1 MARTSSA
8 DPRRALT
15 AQVKRAAR
23 DTGFDFVGVAA
34 PDDFSDAEHATLDRI
49 RSGLM
54 DGLPWFHEARVKRGA
69 SPAKLLPGVR
79 SILALGLS
87 YHTPD
92 PTPPPGDGALRGRV
106 SRYAWGRDYHR
117 VMERRAKAL
126 VASLEALGGG
136 AARFYVDYGPMP
148 DRAAAQ
154 RAGLGWF
161 GKNTNILTSDAGSWV
176 FLAEILTDLDLE
188 PDEPLKKNCGSCV
201 ACIPACPTDAIPA
214 PYVIDN
220 TRCISYHTI
229 ENRGSIPQELRPHFG
244 DWVFG
249 CDICQDV
256 CPVNDRNADT
266 PGDEEFAASDV
277 DRAYPDLIETAR
289 TVEGRIHPPLP
300 RHAADARQVRGDAA
314 QRLRRL
320 GQRRRRP
327 RRPRAQECAS
337 RGRAPSS
344 AGHAAWALG
353 RIGGSDAE
361 AALRAALPTETDPAT
376 REEIEAALAE
386 TS

>member
-8 DPRRALT
+8 DARRALT

-23 DTGFDFVGVAA
+23 DAGFDFVGVAA
-34 PDDFSDAEHATLDRI
+34 PDDFADAERATIDRI

-69 SPAKLLPGVR
+69 RPAKLLPGVR

-126 VASLEALGGG
+126 VTSLEALGGG
-136 AARFYVDYGPMP
+136 KARFYVDYGPMP

-188 PDEPLKKNCGSCV
+188 PDEPLKKNCGSCI

-229 ENRGSIPQELRPHFG
+229 ENRGTIPPDLRPHFS

-256 CPVNDRNADT
+256 CPVNDRNAET
-266 PGDEEFAASDV
+266 PGDEEFAAADV
-277 DRAYPDLIETAR
+277 DRAYPDLIELLALSKDDFTRRFRGTPLMRAKY
-289 TVEGRIHPPLP
+289 EGMRRNVCVALGNVG
-300 RHAADARQVRGDAA
+300 DARAVPALRSALAGPSALVR
-314 QRLRRL
+314 
-320 GQRRRRP
+320 
-327 RRPRAQECAS
+327 S
-337 RGRAPSS
+337 
-344 AGHAAWALG
+344 HAAWALG
-353 RIGGSDAE
+353 SIGGSEAE
-361 AALRAALPTETDPAT
+361 AALRAALPIETDPAT

-386 TS
+386 IR

>member
-1 MARTSSA
+1 M
-8 DPRRALT
+8 
-15 AQVKRAAR
+15 
-23 DTGFDFVGVAA
+23 
-34 PDDFSDAEHATLDRI
+34 
-49 RSGLM
+49 
-54 DGLPWFHEARVKRGA
+54 
-69 SPAKLLPGVR
+69 
-79 SILALGLS
+79 GLS

-161 GKNTNILTSDAGSWV
+161 GKNTNILTSEAGSWV

-188 PDEPLKKNCGSCV
+188 PDEPLKKNCGSCI

-229 ENRGSIPQELRPHFG
+229 ENRGTIPQET
-244 DWVFG
+244 
-249 CDICQDV
+249 C
-256 CPVNDRNADT
+256 
-266 PGDEEFAASDV
+266 
-277 DRAYPDLIETAR
+277 AR
-289 TVEGRIHPPLP
+289 TSAIGSS
-300 RHAADARQVRGDAA
+300 AATSARTSAPSTTATPTRPAM
-314 QRLRRL
+314 RSS
-320 GQRRRRP
+320 P
-327 RRPRAQECAS
+327 RRTWT
-337 RGRAPSS
+337 AP
-344 AGHAAWALG
+344 
-353 RIGGSDAE
+353 I
-361 AALRAALPTETDPAT
+361 PT
-376 REEIEAALAE
+376 
-386 TS
+386 